1 MKSKL
6 NIYTSY
12 VSPTTLR
19 TIVDNNLLPIF
30 IVRSIYNSQLIGRW
44 SDTAIH
50 FKILAPSDKLYQ
62 NKRDG
67 KISELDFKKYYV
79 IEMSKINFQ
88 DIIKK
93 LDNLANL
100 SGANGVVLMGYGS
113 SYDSCHRKLL
123 SELLNGSG
131 LLENKIKELII

>member
-19 TIVDNNLLPIF
+19 AIVDKNLLPIF

-131 LLENKIKELII
+131 LLENTIKELII

>member
-19 TIVDNNLLPIF
+19 AIVDNNLLPIF

>member
-12 VSPTTLR
+12 VSPATLR
-19 TIVDNNLLPIF
+19 AIVDNDLLPIF

-79 IEMSKINFQ
+79 IEMSKVNFQ

-100 SGANGVVLMGYGS
+100 SGAKGVVLMGYGS
-113 SYDSCHRKLL
+113 AYNSCHRKLL

-131 LLENKIKELII
+131 LLENTIKELII